1 MTRAKKNPTT
11 YQEMYGCFE
20 RGRVQKSTTDDLHL
34 PGAWYAFRPRE
45 VRLKRFPTWRE
56 ALAYALN
63 EGEEK

>member
-11 YQEMYGCFE
+11 YQEVYGCFE
-20 RGRVQKSTTDDLHL
+20 RGRVQKSTTADLHP
-34 PGAWYAFRPRE
+34 PGVWLAFRPRE

-63 EGEEK
+63 EGDKE